1 MGKIHNVF
9 SLEDRFSSTF
19 GRYLQLAQQA
29 SGQTLTAKA
38 AAQSYSVSVQT
49 EAANMAQAAQIASVQ
64 QQTAVQAA
72 AASSQQTAAVHT
84 QAAQE
89 AIQAVQRVA
98 AASQQNAAVQEQA
111 AQEVIRT
118 QQQLSAVQSEASASV
133 ARHSEALKAA
143 EASARNYQSV
153 LGSIERQ
160 VIKANARFDALYEQE
175 QELIAAGEQT
185 TAAFKKLDAQLDKQ
199 GASVRFLEAQQ
210 AALTQKY
217 NAIAAAVQNENAA
230 LSRAQAAQ
238 TQAAQAATSAAS
250 AAQEL
255 ASAQTDAAEAS
266 GQAASAMRQ
275 ASDAAEQAASAA
287 GQAADTADQAAA
299 AAKRASNANRE
310 FEDSS
315 GLAAKAAN
323 SLTQELKK
331 LVGGYLGIQ
340 TLKKAADLSDTLVST
355 RTRLDQMNDGL
366 QTTAELETMIYQ
378 AAQDSRGS
386 FVDTLGLVSQLGTMA
401 GSAFDNT
408 QEVVLFAEQ
417 LNKKLALSGAFGMAA
432 QAAILQLE
440 QGLASGVLRGDELNS
455 VMEQTPALAKTI
467 ADYLQVSIGDLRT
480 MGSEGKITA
489 AIVKNALFSAAEET
503 NAAFEKTPM
512 TWAQVWT
519 TVTNI
524 AVRALD
530 PLLSGINWVA
540 NNIDAL
546 APIVLTTGSAF
557 GVMLIAANWTNILT
571 FATQKAA
578 AAQAFL
584 NAVMAANP
592 AALAAAGVLLLVGAL
607 YAGVALMNHFAGT
620 SVSAT
625 GIIAGSF
632 AVMGA
637 FVYNSTLVPL
647 QNGFAMFVNFLGNAF
662 NNPTA
667 AVKILFYDMA
677 ITVMQYLQNIAGA
690 LEGLVNMVPGVTVDL
705 TSGLD
710 SWVTKLKRDRQYE
723 KWASGYTEYVTPWEN
738 MDLSKAYTK
747 GYNWGANL
755 SFSDLF
761 SGLLGNGMGDLAIPQ
776 AANLNDLL
784 KNIDKNTSKIAKTVD
799 MSDEQIKMLVDVAER
814 KYVNNI
820 NLTSQTPMITIKG
833 QNTGNTEQDARNVAE
848 ILRDTLLELRSAGST
863 VTVQ

>member
-9 SLEDRFSSTF
+9 YLEDRFSSTF

-38 AAQSYSVSVQT
+38 AAQIYSVSVQT

-111 AQEVIRT
+111 AQEVIHT
-118 QQQLSAVQSEASASV
+118 QQQLSAAQSEASTSV

-210 AALTQKY
+210 AALAQQY
-217 NAIAAAVQNENAA
+217 ANAAAAVQRESAVLA
-230 LSRAQAAQ
+230 ETQAAQ
-238 TQAAQAATSAAS
+238 SQAAQAANAAAS

-255 ASAQTDAAEAS
+255 ASAQTHAAET
-266 GQAASAMRQ
+266 
-275 ASDAAEQAASAA
+275 A
-287 GQAADTADQAAA
+287 GQAES
-299 AAKRASNANRE
+299 AAKRAANANRE

-378 AAQDSRGS
+378 AAQNSRGS

-401 GSAFDNT
+401 GSAFGNT
-408 QEVVLFAEQ
+408 REVVLFAEQ
-417 LNKKLALSGAFGMAA
+417 LNKKLVLSGASGMAA

-519 TVTNI
+519 TATNI
-524 AVRALD
+524 AIRALD

-540 NNIDAL
+540 NNIDTL
-546 APIVLTTGSAF
+546 APIVLATGSAF

-607 YAGVALMNHFAGT
+607 YGGVAIMNHFADT

-647 QNGFAMFVNFLGNAF
+647 QNGFSMFVNFLGNAF

-776 AANLNDLL
+776 AANINDLL

-833 QNTGNTEQDARNVAE
+833 QNTGDTEQDARNVAE

-863 VTVQ
+863 VTVN

>member
-49 EAANMAQAAQIASVQ
+49 EAANMAQAAQMASVQ

-72 AASSQQTAAVHT
+72 AASSQQIAAVHT

-111 AQEVIRT
+111 AQEVLRA
-118 QQQLSAVQSEASASV
+118 QQQLSAVQSEAATSV

-199 GASVRFLEAQQ
+199 GSSVRFLEAQQ

-217 NAIAAAVQNENAA
+217 NAAANAVQNETAA

-255 ASAQTDAAEAS
+255 ASAQTHAAET
-266 GQAASAMRQ
+266 
-275 ASDAAEQAASAA
+275 A
-287 GQAADTADQAAA
+287 GQAES
-299 AAKRASNANRE
+299 AAKRAANANRE

-315 GLAAKAAN
+315 GLAAKSAD
-323 SLTQELKK
+323 SLTQALKQ

-340 TLKKAADLSDTLVST
+340 TLKKASDLSDTLVST

-378 AAQDSRGS
+378 AAQNSRGS

-408 QEVVLFAEQ
+408 REVVLFAEQ
-417 LNKKLALSGAFGMAA
+417 LNKKLVLSGASGMAV

-519 TVTNI
+519 TATNI

-540 NNIDAL
+540 NNIDTL
-546 APIVLTTGSAF
+546 APIVLATGSAF
-557 GVMLIAANWTNILT
+557 SVMLIAANWTNILT

-625 GIIAGSF
+625 GIVTGAF

-863 VTVQ
+863 VTVS

>member
-9 SLEDRFSSTF
+9 YLEDRFSSTF

-38 AAQSYSVSVQT
+38 AAQIYSVSVQT
-49 EAANMAQAAQIASVQ
+49 EAANMTQAAQIASVQ

-111 AQEVIRT
+111 AQEVIHT
-118 QQQLSAVQSEASASV
+118 QQQLSAVQSEAATSV

-143 EASARNYQSV
+143 EASSRNYQSA

-217 NAIAAAVQNENAA
+217 NTAAAVQNETAA

-255 ASAQTDAAEAS
+255 SSAQTDAAEAS

-287 GQAADTADQAAA
+287 GRAADTADQATAA
-299 AAKRASNANRE
+299 ARRASNANRE

-378 AAQDSRGS
+378 AAQNSRGS

-417 LNKKLALSGAFGMAA
+417 LNKKLAISGASGMAA

-540 NNIDAL
+540 NNIDTL
-546 APIVLTTGSAF
+546 APIVLATGSAF

-607 YAGVALMNHFAGT
+607 YGGVAIINHFADT

-776 AANLNDLL
+776 AANINDLL

-833 QNTGNTEQDARNVAE
+833 QNTGDTEQDARNVAE

-863 VTVQ
+863 VTVN

>member
-49 EAANMAQAAQIASVQ
+49 EAANMAQAAQMASVQ

-84 QAAQE
+84 QAAE
-89 AIQAVQRVA
+89 
-98 AASQQNAAVQEQA
+98 
-111 AQEVIRT
+111 EVIRT
-118 QQQLSAVQSEASASV
+118 QQQLSTAQQEAATAVT
-133 ARHSEALKAA
+133 RHSEALKSA

-175 QELIAAGEQT
+175 QALIAAGEQT

-199 GASVRFLEAQQ
+199 GASVRFLEVQQ
-210 AALTQKY
+210 AALAQQY
-217 NAIAAAVQNENAA
+217 ANAAAAVQRESAVLA
-230 LSRAQAAQ
+230 ETQAAQ
-238 TQAAQAATSAAS
+238 SQAAQAANAAAS

-255 ASAQTDAAEAS
+255 ASAQTHAAET
-266 GQAASAMRQ
+266 
-275 ASDAAEQAASAA
+275 A
-287 GQAADTADQAAA
+287 GQAES

-378 AAQDSRGS
+378 AAQNSRGS

-401 GSAFDNT
+401 GGAFDNT

-417 LNKKLALSGAFGMAA
+417 LNKKLVLSGASGMAA

-519 TVTNI
+519 TTTNI
-524 AVRALD
+524 AIRALD

-540 NNIDAL
+540 NNIDTL
-546 APIVLTTGSAF
+546 APIVLATGSAF

-607 YAGVALMNHFAGT
+607 YGGVAIMNHFADT

-747 GYNWGANL
+747 GYNWGADL

-776 AANLNDLL
+776 AANINDLL

-833 QNTGNTEQDARNVAE
+833 QNTGDTEQDAQNVAE

-863 VTVQ
+863 VTVN